1 MKKNISYA
9 ALLALFSV
17 TAMNAQAAS
26 TGTIT
31 FNGELTAT
39 TCDADVDGQGPDAT
53 IVLPIVGTNQLTS
66 EAQTAGRTGFTI
78 GLSNCAGTLQTASA
92 FFEAGS
98 TVDLTTGHLKN
109 ISTDAAAATNVSLQL
124 LDEGNSEAVIQA
136 GNTNQ
141 TANTTYYDMSSGS
154 AELPYAVQYYAD
166 GATTAGPVV
175 SNVIYSI
182 QYK

>member
-1 MKKNISYA
+1 MKKIISSA

-17 TAMNAQAAS
+17 AAMNAQAAS

-53 IVLPIVGTNQLTS
+53 IVLPTVGTNQLTDA
-66 EAQTAGRTGFTI
+66 AQTAGRTGFNI

-109 ISTDAAAATNVSLQL
+109 ISNDPAPATNVSLQL
-124 LDEGNSEAVIQA
+124 LDEGNAEAVIQA
-136 GNTNQ
+136 GNSNQ
-141 TANTTYYDMSSGS
+141 TANTTYYDISSGS
-154 AELPYAVQYYAD
+154 ADLPYAVEYYAD

-175 SNVIYSI
+175 SNVVYSI